1 MCDKIYKHNKM
12 SSIAVFS
19 AIFMIIAA
27 IVLLLSVKNVRAED
41 EKDYRNVYINPD
53 TGYEAIIEDDAALM
67 AENDYEALLGLMKQI
82 TLYGNVM
89 LKTIET
95 NNMSTEGYIRALYN
109 ERFKSDSGTILVIDM
124 DNRNI
129 WIHSNGKIYN
139 TVTSSYAD
147 TITDN
152 VYRYASSGDYYT
164 CAYKVFEQELALL
177 KGSKISQP
185 MKYISNA
192 LLAIVADL
200 LINYGIVRMYV
211 RKKVPSIKK
220 IMNVILVNKAF
231 DNCKVVHTYQSK
243 TYSPVESDSD
253 SGSSGGSSSG
263 GSSGGASGGGGGGG
277 HSF

>member
-1 MCDKIYKHNKM
+1 
-12 SSIAVFS
+12 
-19 AIFMIIAA
+19 
-27 IVLLLSVKNVRAED
+27 
-41 EKDYRNVYINPD
+41 
-53 TGYEAIIEDDAALM
+53 M

-109 ERFKSDSGTILVIDM
+109 ERFKSNSGTILVIDM

-164 CAYKVFEQELALL
+164 CAYKVLSRSSRCL
-177 KGSKISQP
+177 KGVKYLSQ
-185 MKYISNA
+185 
-192 LLAIVADL
+192 
-200 LINYGIVRMYV
+200 
-211 RKKVPSIKK
+211 
-220 IMNVILVNKAF
+220 
-231 DNCKVVHTYQSK
+231 
-243 TYSPVESDSD
+243 
-253 SGSSGGSSSG
+253 
-263 GSSGGASGGGGGGG
+263 
-277 HSF
+277 

>member
-19 AIFMIIAA
+19 ATFMIIAA
-27 IVLLLSVKNVRAED
+27 IFLFLSVKNARAED
-41 EKDYRNVYINPD
+41 EKDYKNVYINQD

-67 AENDYEALLGLMKQI
+67 SENDYEALLGFMKQI

-129 WIHSNGKIYN
+129 WIYSNGKIYN

-192 LLAIVADL
+192 LLAIVAAL

-211 RKKVPSIKK
+211 RKKYH
-220 IMNVILVNKAF
+220 L
-231 DNCKVVHTYQSK
+231 
-243 TYSPVESDSD
+243 
-253 SGSSGGSSSG
+253 
-263 GSSGGASGGGGGGG
+263 
-277 HSF
+277 

>member
-1 MCDKIYKHNKM
+1 MRDKIYKHNKI

-19 AIFMIIAA
+19 ATFMIIAA
-27 IVLLLSVKNVRAED
+27 IFLLLSVKNVRAED
-41 EKDYRNVYINPD
+41 EKDYKNVYINLD
-53 TGYEAIIEDDAALM
+53 TGYEAIIKDDAALM

-109 ERFKSDSGTILVIDM
+109 ERFKSDSGTIFVIDM

-192 LLAIVADL
+192 LLAIVAAL

-211 RKKVPSIKK
+211 RKKSAIYKEDYECYIGK
-220 IMNVILVNKAF
+220 
-231 DNCKVVHTYQSK
+231 
-243 TYSPVESDSD
+243 
-253 SGSSGGSSSG
+253 
-263 GSSGGASGGGGGGG
+263 
-277 HSF
+277 

>member
-1 MCDKIYKHNKM
+1 MCDKIYKHNKI

-19 AIFMIIAA
+19 ATFMIIAA
-27 IVLLLSVKNVRAED
+27 IFLFLSVKNVRAED
-41 EKDYRNVYINPD
+41 EKDYKNVYINQD

-67 AENDYEALLGLMKQI
+67 SENDYEALLGPMKQI

-185 MKYISNA
+185 IKYISNA
-192 LLAIVADL
+192 AVVLWFNPVSDIYYYAAVIVELIAIIYTVTDLIRYYNMLAT
-200 LINYGIVRMYV
+200 
-211 RKKVPSIKK
+211 RKLPQ
-220 IMNVILVNKAF
+220 F
-231 DNCKVVHTYQSK
+231 DNYR
-243 TYSPVESDSD
+243 
-253 SGSSGGSSSG
+253 GGDDNV
-263 GSSGGASGGGGGGG
+263 
-277 HSF
+277 

>member
-1 MCDKIYKHNKM
+1 MRDKIYKHNKM

-19 AIFMIIAA
+19 AIFMIIVA
-27 IVLLLSVKNVRAED
+27 IVLLLSVKNARAED
-41 EKDYRNVYINPD
+41 EKDYKNVYINPD

-139 TVTSSYAD
+139 LS
-147 TITDN
+147 
-152 VYRYASSGDYYT
+152 
-164 CAYKVFEQELALL
+164 
-177 KGSKISQP
+177 
-185 MKYISNA
+185 
-192 LLAIVADL
+192 
-200 LINYGIVRMYV
+200 LIHI
-211 RKKVPSIKK
+211 
-220 IMNVILVNKAF
+220 
-231 DNCKVVHTYQSK
+231 
-243 TYSPVESDSD
+243 
-253 SGSSGGSSSG
+253 
-263 GSSGGASGGGGGGG
+263 
-277 HSF
+277 